1 MTLTAEKTDK
11 APLPAILTAEEALAM
26 SEAGGLTIID
36 VRTPMEWM
44 RSGVAKG
51 ALTITPQ
58 NPTFMNEL
66 NDAVGGDMDKPIALI
81 CATGQRTAQISAF
94 LREQGY
100 HAVADISEGMMGNFS
115 APGWLRKNLP
125 TVQYQM

>member
-1 MTLTAEKTDK
+1 MTMTAEKTSN
-11 APLPAILTAEEALAM
+11 APLPDTLLAEQAM
-26 SEAGGLTIID
+26 EMSQAGDLVIID

-44 RSGVAKG
+44 RSGVADG

-58 NPTFMNEL
+58 SPAFMQEL

-81 CATGQRTAQISAF
+81 CATGQRTAMIQRF

-100 HAVADISEGMMGNFS
+100 DAVADISEGMMGNFS

-125 TVQYQM
+125 TVEYSS